1 MADLK
6 PLSDDERAELIAYL
20 DGEADEK
27 TARAMEARMNRE
39 PQVRAE
45 AEALRRSYDLL
56 DYLPKPEPSPNFTN
70 RTMTRVS
77 AAFPGV
83 TAGSPPRPRHRW
95 ALGLGWAAALLV
107 AGVVGYA
114 GAPLFHKS
122 QPAPDGGTDADQQLV
137 RELRVIDNLR
147 PYQDTGD
154 IFFLYELD
162 RPELFG
168 DDQAGR

>member
-1 MADLK
+1 MADLQ

-27 TARAMEARMNRE
+27 TARAMEARLNRE

-45 AEALRRSYDLL
+45 AEALRRTYDLL

-77 AAFPGV
+77 AAFPALASGK
-83 TAGSPPRPRHRW
+83 PPVRRW
-95 ALGLGWAAALLV
+95 PLGIGWVAAVLV
-107 AGVVGYA
+107 AGVLGYA

-122 QPAPDGGTDADQQLV
+122 PPPVEPRTEGDQQLV
-137 RELRVIDNLR
+137 RDLRVIDNLR
-147 PYQDTGD
+147 PYQDAGD

-162 RPELFG
+162 RPELFA
-168 DDQAGR
+168 DEQTGR